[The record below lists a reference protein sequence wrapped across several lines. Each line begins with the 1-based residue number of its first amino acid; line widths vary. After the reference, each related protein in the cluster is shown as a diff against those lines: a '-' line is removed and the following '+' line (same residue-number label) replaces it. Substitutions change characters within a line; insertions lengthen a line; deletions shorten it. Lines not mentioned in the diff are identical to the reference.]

1 MILYVIIGT
10 FGAFGLLC
18 AAWILLGCRLAHTC
32 TGMLVLHT
40 TAERAEFSARRFV
53 WLRNM
58 ALVPPRL
65 ILVGPFLP
73 QYQQK
78 LSRQYPQIEF
88 LTPEQY
94 LLRLEQ
100 ERKNVDGS

>member
-18 AAWILLGCRLAHTC
+18 AVWILLGCRLAHTC
-32 TGMLVLHT
+32 AGMLVLHT
-40 TAERAEFSARRFV
+40 TAERAEVAARRFV

-65 ILVGPFLP
+65 ILVGSFLP

-78 LSRQYPQIEF
+78 LSRKYPQIEF